1 MSVRVHACSC
11 HREARDDAFPEPGVT
26 DSHEL
31 DMGAEDSAV
40 PQDVVPH
47 PPLIFCGGRQGH
59 SLDLRLSI
67 GFSLLRITT
76 AYLCS
81 QLFFFFKFHFSNFY
95 LFIFESNLSM

>member
-31 DMGAEDSAV
+31 DMVAEDSAV

-47 PPLIFCGGRQGH
+47 PPLIFCGGR
-59 SLDLRLSI
+59 
-67 GFSLLRITT
+67 
-76 AYLCS
+76 
-81 QLFFFFKFHFSNFY
+81 
-95 LFIFESNLSM
+95 